1 MPGSATFTGPGGAPP
16 GESIRYQLQCL
27 TTPTTGDLM
36 DVGQK
41 FRARIRNRT
50 FSGVDV
56 DGASFAPYSTKG
68 PYYFYP
74 NRDAAG
80 SIRGASEAVKASRAT
95 AAKGRHAATKRLG
108 VRTPYGIRYASYAA
122 AKAAHGV
129 ANVNLYGMEQ
139 HPHMLD
145 KMVVRAGGME
155 ADMSMEGLGIGGEMD
170 AFDQV
175 VPEHSFTIGF
185 YGDEAAR
192 AKGNDKGTS
201 NVPQRHFFALNAED
215 VALGESIVVQRMTIR
230 AQRGGGGMAPAPSI
244 ASVSEGPV
252 TIEDVGF

>member
-1 MPGSATFTGPGGAPP
+1 MPGSATFTGPGGTSP

-27 TTPTTGDLM
+27 TTPTAGDLL
-36 DVGQK
+36 DVGTK
-41 FRARIRNRT
+41 FRIRIRNST
-50 FSGVDV
+50 FRGVDAN
-56 DGASFAPYSTKG
+56 GAPFAPYSTKG
-68 PYYFYP
+68 PYYLYV

-95 AAKGRHAATKRLG
+95 AAKGRHAATRRLG

-155 ADMSMEGLGIGGEMD
+155 EDMSMEGLAIGGEMD
-170 AFDQV
+170 VFEGD
-175 VPEHSFTIGF
+175 VPTNNFTIGF
-185 YGDEAAR
+185 YGDEALR
-192 AKGNDKGTS
+192 AQGNNEGTGKI
-201 NVPQRHFFALNAED
+201 PQRNFFALNAED
-215 VALGESIVVQRMTIR
+215 LAMGERIIAQRMTIR
-230 AQRGGGGMAPAPSI
+230 AQRGGGGGGAAPKI
-244 ASVSEGPV
+244 ASISEGPI
-252 TIEDVGF
+252 TDDDIGF

>member
-1 MPGSATFTGPGGAPP
+1 MPGSATFTGPGGTSP

-27 TTPTTGDLM
+27 TTPTVGDLL
-36 DVGQK
+36 DVGSK
-41 FRARIRNRT
+41 LRIRIRNRT
-50 FSGVDV
+50 FGGVDV
-56 DGASFAPYSTKG
+56 NGASFTPYSAKG
-68 PYYFYP
+68 PYYLYV

-155 ADMSMEGLGIGGEMD
+155 SDMSMEGLGIAGEMD
-170 AFDQV
+170 AFEQSI
-175 VPEHSFTIGF
+175 PEHGFTIGF
-185 YGDEAAR
+185 YGSEADR
-192 AKGNDKGTS
+192 AEGNDKGTS
-201 NVPQRHFFALNAED
+201 TAPQRNFFALNAED
-215 VALGESIVVQRMTIR
+215 LAMGEGIIVQRMTIR
-230 AQRGGGGMAPAPSI
+230 AQRGGGGSAPSPNF
-244 ASVSEGPV
+244 ASAAEGPV
-252 TIEDVGF
+252 TMEDVGF